1 VQRVAEERLSIGALS
16 ERTGCSVETIRYYE
30 RIGLLPAPPRTEGGQ
45 RTYTGE
51 HVRRLAFA
59 VRVRGLDFPLT
70 GVRELLRLSEGTAP
84 DPSAV
89 REMTNAH
96 LQQVRAK
103 IAELQRIA
111 YQLEALLELQS
122 DRGSAVDP
130 IIESLRASS
139 GATPME
145 PE

>member
-1 VQRVAEERLSIGALS
+1 MQRVVEERLSIGALS

-45 RTYTGE
+45 RSYTGE

-59 VRVRGLDFPLT
+59 LRVRGLDFPLT
-70 GVRELLRLSEGTAP
+70 GVRELLRLSEGAAP
-84 DPSAV
+84 EPAAV
-89 REMTNAH
+89 REMTSAH

-111 YQLEALLELQS
+111 YQLEALLQTGS
-122 DRGSAVDP
+122 DGDSAVDP
-130 IIESLRASS
+130 IIESLRAST
-139 GATPME
+139 ALPDQT
-145 PE
+145 